1 MSWLR
6 LDDGY
11 MSHEK
16 ILQLKDGE
24 FRLWHAALAECNKQ
38 ANDGIFPKATLRV
51 LYGHLERPK
60 TGLACTLALVKV
72 GLWYDL
78 GSHIQIHDYL
88 EYQISSDQRK
98 RLNKAAAKR
107 MQKHRENKISRLSKE
122 AEGPRYGVTDTVT
135 DGVTNAVTSPVVT
148 PEVRTVF
155 AHPNPTQP
163 NPTRNK
169 EDLIPGQVQSAPLPD
184 LPGPVLQPG
193 FALQIVNSS
202 KPKPVRA
209 RAAKEV
215 DRVSQGGKILKAF
228 REAFGARY
236 QDAEGNPVPVPSD
249 AKTNTLFC
257 RLAKAVILGKP
268 QNLSDDQAIEE
279 ACAAARHYVSH
290 QDALYVNAQH
300 SPGLMEAHW
309 HKLMTEVRTGRT
321 MTYTTARQQE
331 RTAGNGM
338 LQLAQEMR
346 QAEIQRKRNAIDME
360 NK

>member
-16 ILQLKDGE
+16 ILQLRDGE

-98 RLNKAAAKR
+98 RLNKAAANR

-163 NPTRNK
+163 NPTRKKK
-169 EDLIPGQVQSAPLPD
+169 EEFTGQVQNAPRSD
-184 LPGPVLQPG
+184 LPGTDSQQG
-193 FALQIVNSS
+193 FALQLVNTPET
-202 KPKPVRA
+202 KPARS
-209 RAAKEV
+209 RAAKQARQV
-215 DRVSQGGKILKAF
+215 TNGARIFHAYL
-228 REAFGARY
+228 EAFGSVYRNASG
-236 QDAEGNPVPVPSD
+236 EPVPVSRD
-249 AKTNTLFC
+249 LRTNTHFA
-257 RLAKAVILGKP
+257 RIAVMAIEGRP
-268 QNLSDDQAIEE
+268 PDMSEDQAIEE
-279 ACAAARHYVSH
+279 ASEVARRYVHHS
-290 QDALYVNAQH
+290 DAMYVRAQH
-300 SPGLMEAHW
+300 SPGLLEMHW
-309 HKLMTEVRTGRT
+309 HKLLTETRTGRQV
-321 MTYTTARQQE
+321 TAADARDQE
-331 RTAGNGM
+331 RTASNPM
-338 LQLAQEMR
+338 FEIARDMR
-346 QAEIQRKRNAIDME
+346 AAEQRRKREAIDME
-360 NK
+360 SK

>member
-16 ILQLKDGE
+16 ILQLRDGE

-78 GSHIQIHDYL
+78 GSHIRIHDYL
-88 EYQISSDQRK
+88 EYQMSSDERK
-98 RLNKAAAKR
+98 RMNKAAANR
-107 MQKHRENKISRLSKE
+107 MKKHRERNLSRLSKDE
-122 AEGPRYGVTDTVT
+122 DGKRYGVTDTVT
-135 DGVTNAVTSPVVT
+135 HGVTDDVTSPVVT

-155 AHPNPTQP
+155 ASPHPTPPHPTP
-163 NPTRNK
+163 KK
-169 EDLIPGQVQSAPLPD
+169 EEFTGQVQTASRPD
-184 LPGPVLQPG
+184 LPDSVLQQG
-193 FALQIVNSS
+193 FALQLVNTS
-202 KPKPVRA
+202 KTKPARS

-215 DRVSQGGKILKAF
+215 RAGTQGGKILQAF

-236 QDAEGNPVPVPSD
+236 QDAMGNAVPVPSD
-249 AKTNTLFC
+249 AKNNSLFA
-257 RLAKAVILGKP
+257 RLAAIAIAGKP
-268 QNLSDDQAIEE
+268 PEQSDDQAIEE
-279 ACAAARHYVSH
+279 ACQVAQHYVSH
-290 QDALYVNAQH
+290 QDAYYLNAQH
-300 SPGLMEAHW
+300 APQLIAPNW
-309 HKLMTEVRTGRT
+309 HKLLTEVRTGRT

-346 QAEIQRKRNAIDME
+346 QAEMQRKRNAIDME
-360 NK
+360 DK

>member
-16 ILQLKDGE
+16 ILQLRDGE

-163 NPTRNK
+163 NPTRKKK
-169 EDLIPGQVQSAPLPD
+169 EEFTGQVQTAPRSD
-184 LPGPVLQPG
+184 LPGADPQQG
-193 FALQIVNSS
+193 FALQLANSPET
-202 KPKPVRA
+202 KPARS
-209 RAAKEV
+209 RAAKQARQV
-215 DRVSQGGKILKAF
+215 TNGARIFQAYL
-228 REAFGARY
+228 EAFGSVYRNASG
-236 QDAEGNPVPVPSD
+236 EPVAVTRDSR
-249 AKTNTLFC
+249 TNTHFA
-257 RLAKAVILGKP
+257 RIAVMAIEGRP
-268 QNLSDDQAIEE
+268 PDMSEDQAIEE
-279 ACAAARHYVSH
+279 ASEVARRYVRHS
-290 QDALYVNAQH
+290 DAMYVRAQH
-300 SPGLMEAHW
+300 SPGLLEMHW
-309 HKLMTEVRTGRT
+309 HKLLTETRTGRQV
-321 MTYTTARQQE
+321 TARSAREKE
-331 RTAGNGM
+331 RIGGNR
-338 LQLAQEMR
+338 LLELAARMKED
-346 QAEIQRKRNAIDME
+346 EDKHKRDAIEVED
-360 NK
+360 K

>member
-16 ILQLKDGE
+16 ILQLRDGE

-122 AEGPRYGVTDTVT
+122 ADGSRYGVTDTVT
-135 DGVTNAVTSPVVT
+135 NVVTNAVTSHVVT
-148 PEVRTVF
+148 PEVRSVF

-163 NPTRNK
+163 NPTRKK
-169 EDLIPGQVQSAPLPD
+169 EKEFTGQVQTAPRSDFPGTD
-184 LPGPVLQPG
+184 LQQG
-193 FALQIVNSS
+193 FALQLANS
-202 KPKPVRA
+202 PETKPVRS
-209 RAAKEV
+209 RAAKEPKGAT
-215 DRVSQGGKILKAF
+215 QGGKILQAF

-236 QDAEGNPVPVPSD
+236 QDGMGNPVPVPSD
-249 AKTNTLFC
+249 AKNNSLFAQ
-257 RLAKAVILGKP
+257 LASLAIAGKP
-268 QNLSDDQAIEE
+268 AELSDDQAIEE
-279 ACAAARHYVSH
+279 ACLVAQHYVSH
-290 QDALYVNAQH
+290 QDAYYLNAQH
-300 SPGLMEAHW
+300 APQLIKPNW
-309 HKLMTEVRTGRT
+309 HKLVTEVRTGRT
-321 MTYTTARQQE
+321 VTLSSARQQE